1 MRGHGAVNSRCAV
14 EVGIDDISEK
24 LNVDPISFRLA
35 NLLPPNSAT
44 ITGFRVTSIGMRECL
59 ERVMAESG
67 WKDKFRKLPLGHG
80 IGIGCGFFISGSGL
94 PIHWDPN
101 KFPHATV
108 HLKIDMDGGVTVHT
122 GAADIGQGSDTVV
135 AQSVAEVLGLPL
147 DMIRIKSRETDT
159 SPVDLGSYSS
169 RVTFMNANAAIS
181 AAMEIR
187 NKLLDATSK
196 ITGAPLKK
204 LVIGDRRIFRKDDPA
219 VGVSYLEALH
229 KSQEEIGAL
238 VASGAYRTP
247 PMGRAH
253 KGAGAGLAPAYSF
266 SAYVAEVK
274 VDIETGQTKVKKVWA
289 AHDCGKALNPLAVKG
304 QIIGSCHMGM
314 GQVLSEEMRYGRTG
328 NLMNTDLLDYKI
340 PSVHE
345 MPEVVP
351 IIVES
356 NDPEGPFGAKEAGEG
371 PLLPILPAVCNAVY
385 DAIGIRCDELP
396 ITPDRLYKNIEKKCR
411 KLKIQDPLDL
421 PSPRLELS
429 ELQLTLEKRASEH
442 KIRDIKRRNE
452 SKIEPYHNG
461 ALFGLDPT
469 IPPDEI
475 DDSWKVSVL
484 PSEDYLQNPR
494 LAGRAWLHAERR
506 HRSD

>member
-1 MRGHGAVNSRCAV
+1 
-14 EVGIDDISEK
+14 
-24 LNVDPISFRLA
+24 
-35 NLLPPNSAT
+35 
-44 ITGFRVTSIGMRECL
+44 
-59 ERVMAESG
+59 
-67 WKDKFRKLPLGHG
+67 
-80 IGIGCGFFISGSGL
+80 
-94 PIHWDPN
+94 
-101 KFPHATV
+101 
-108 HLKIDMDGGVTVHT
+108 
-122 GAADIGQGSDTVV
+122 
-135 AQSVAEVLGLPL
+135 
-147 DMIRIKSRETDT
+147 
-159 SPVDLGSYSS
+159 
-169 RVTFMNANAAIS
+169 
-181 AAMEIR
+181 
-187 NKLLDATSK
+187 
-196 ITGAPLKK
+196 
-204 LVIGDRRIFRKDDPA
+204 
-219 VGVSYLEALH
+219 
-229 KSQEEIGAL
+229 
-238 VASGAYRTP
+238 
-247 PMGRAH
+247 
-253 KGAGAGLAPAYSF
+253 
-266 SAYVAEVK
+266 
-274 VDIETGQTKVKKVWA
+274 
-289 AHDCGKALNPLAVKG
+289 
-304 QIIGSCHMGM
+304 
-314 GQVLSEEMRYGRTG
+314 
-328 NLMNTDLLDYKI
+328 MNTDLLDYKI

-411 KLKIQDPLDL
+411 KLKITDPLDL

-494 LAGRAWLHAERR
+494 LAGRAWLHTERR

>member
-1 MRGHGAVNSRCAV
+1 M
-14 EVGIDDISEK
+14 
-24 LNVDPISFRLA
+24 
-35 NLLPPNSAT
+35 
-44 ITGFRVTSIGMRECL
+44 
-59 ERVMAESG
+59 
-67 WKDKFRKLPLGHG
+67 
-80 IGIGCGFFISGSGL
+80 
-94 PIHWDPN
+94 
-101 KFPHATV
+101 
-108 HLKIDMDGGVTVHT
+108 
-122 GAADIGQGSDTVV
+122 
-135 AQSVAEVLGLPL
+135 
-147 DMIRIKSRETDT
+147 
-159 SPVDLGSYSS
+159 
-169 RVTFMNANAAIS
+169 
-181 AAMEIR
+181 
-187 NKLLDATSK
+187 
-196 ITGAPLKK
+196 
-204 LVIGDRRIFRKDDPA
+204 
-219 VGVSYLEALH
+219 
-229 KSQEEIGAL
+229 
-238 VASGAYRTP
+238 
-247 PMGRAH
+247 
-253 KGAGAGLAPAYSF
+253 
-266 SAYVAEVK
+266 
-274 VDIETGQTKVKKVWA
+274 KKVWA

-396 ITPDRLYKNIEKKCR
+396 ITPDRLYRNIEKKCK
-411 KLKIQDPLDL
+411 KLKITDPLDL

-429 ELQLTLEKRASEH
+429 ELQLKLEKRSNEH

-461 ALFGLDPT
+461 ALFGLDPAT
-469 IPPDEI
+469 PPDEI

-484 PSEDYLQNPR
+484 PSEEYLQNPR
-494 LAGRAWLHAERR
+494 LAGRAWLHTERR